1 MNRLTENKIILVVR
15 ATRLADLKARFAT
28 KMQAKFYVSR
38 LGGDF
43 SDYES
48 EDASYQAAIAQAQ
61 QILAGLGRVQI
72 VQRAL
77 LPNFVFGP
85 EDIVVALGQDG
96 LVANTLKYLGGQPL
110 IGVNPDTKCWDGQLL
125 PFTVRD
131 LDKIAR
137 EVLRKR
143 RPTKAVTM
151 AQVTLNTGPKLYAV
165 NDFFIG
171 ARTHVSARYQIRLGK
186 LAENHSSSG
195 VIVST
200 GLGSTGWLKSLLTG
214 AMGVS
219 RAAAEVLNVAAG
231 VPPAVEGGILPP
243 GTGRRASERARGHAS
258 NPPGRMP
265 GSTAGGTPAVT
276 TQFAWD
282 ADYLYFTV
290 REPFPS
296 KTTSASLVFGRVTAQ
311 QPLILESQMGEH
323 GVIFSD
329 GIEQDFLEFNSGTQA
344 VIGIAERK
352 GVLVE

>member
-1 MNRLTENKIILVVR
+1 MDRLTENKIVLVVR

-43 SDYES
+43 ADYEQ
-48 EDASYQAAIAQAQ
+48 EDTAYQTATDEARR
-61 QILAGLGRVQI
+61 ILAGLGRVQI

-85 EDIVVALGQDG
+85 EDIVIALGQDG
-96 LVANTLKYLGGQPL
+96 LVANTLKYLNGQPL
-110 IGVNPDTKCWDGQLL
+110 IGVNPDPQRWDGQLL
-125 PFTVRD
+125 PFNVRD
-131 LDKIAR
+131 LDKIVR
-137 EVLRKR
+137 EVLRHG
-143 RPTKAVTM
+143 RPVKSVTM
-151 AQVTLNTGPKLYAV
+151 AKVTLNTGPTLHAV

-171 ARTHVSARYQIRLGK
+171 ARTHISARYQIRLGK

-214 AMGVS
+214 AVCVA
-219 RAAAEVLNVAAG
+219 RAAAEVLDPSPHPSPLRGERVAAG
-231 VPPAVEGGILPP
+231 RVRGLSDPRAAMSESPPATE
-243 GTGRRASERARGHAS
+243 
-258 NPPGRMP
+258 
-265 GSTAGGTPAVT
+265 
-276 TQFAWD
+276 FAWD

-290 REPFPS
+290 REPFPTK
-296 KTTSASLVFGRVTAQ
+296 KTGASLVFGRVTIQ
-311 QPLILESQMGEH
+311 QPLIIQSQMGEH

-329 GIEQDFLEFNSGTQA
+329 GIEQDFLEFNSGTRA